1 MVHRLKSGVSGLL
14 YNPNGRRA
22 ILILITLVI
31 AAMVGGAPDD
41 WGGG

>member
-1 MVHRLKSGVSGLL
+1 LL

-41 WGGG
+41 WGGH